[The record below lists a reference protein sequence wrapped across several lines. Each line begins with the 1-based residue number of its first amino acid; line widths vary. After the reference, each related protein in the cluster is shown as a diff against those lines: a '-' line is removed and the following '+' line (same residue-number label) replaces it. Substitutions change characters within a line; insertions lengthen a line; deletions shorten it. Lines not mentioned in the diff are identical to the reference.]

1 MKMMNGMK
9 YLYRLA
15 GLLSVI
21 LVLGL
26 AVSCKKKQASDYVKG
41 ISDIAAQYNK
51 KCPKD
56 EVNGTRLE
64 SVTFADNTLSF
75 RLSLSDKAIVTIN
88 LDNTR
93 DSIIHN
99 MSEKLKKFLVKG
111 NCNLEYKYVSP
122 NDSSSITIVP
132 SELGYVDSEGK

>member
-1 MKMMNGMK
+1 MKKMTHIN
-9 YLYRLA
+9 LIA
-15 GLLSVI
+15 GCLSIAI
-21 LVLGL
+21 LFGL
-26 AVSCKKKQASDYVKG
+26 TVSCKKKEPNSSEYVKG
-41 ISDIAAQYNK
+41 LADIAEQYNER
-51 KCPKD
+51 CPK
-56 EVNGTRLE
+56 EETNGTKLE
-64 SVTFADNTLSF
+64 SVTFTDNTMTF
-75 RLSLSDKAIVTIN
+75 RLSLSDQAIVTIN

-132 SELGYVDSEGK
+132 NELGDVDTKE

>member
-1 MKMMNGMK
+1 MKLNKVIIGAFSIVLLGGM
-9 YLYRLA
+9 
-15 GLLSVI
+15 I
-21 LVLGL
+21 
-26 AVSCKKKQASDYVKG
+26 VSCKKKETSQSEY
-41 ISDIAAQYNK
+41 IQSLSDIAAQYNK
-51 KCPKD
+51 KCPRD
-56 EVNGTRLE
+56 EANGTKLE
-64 SVTFADNTLSF
+64 SVSFKDSTMIF

-93 DSIIHN
+93 DSIISN

-132 SELGYVDSEGK
+132 NELGYSDSKDK

>member
-1 MKMMNGMK
+1 MKK
-9 YLYRLA
+9 YTFYNLFV
-15 GLLSVI
+15 GFLSFA

-26 AVSCKKKQASDYVKG
+26 TVSCKKKEPASSEYVKG
-41 ISDIAAQYNK
+41 LSDIATQYNK
-51 KCPKD
+51 NCPKD
-56 EVNGTRLE
+56 EANGTKLE
-64 SVTFADNTLSF
+64 SVTFAENKMTF

-99 MSEKLKKFLVKG
+99 MSDKLKKFLIKG

-132 SELGYVDSEGK
+132 KELGEIESKEK

>member
-1 MKMMNGMK
+1 MKKTAFYNLIVGFFSF
-9 YLYRLA
+9 A
-15 GLLSVI
+15 

-26 AVSCKKKQASDYVKG
+26 TMSCRKKEPAPSEYVKG
-41 ISDIAAQYNK
+41 LSDIAIQYNK
-51 KCPKD
+51 NCPKD
-56 EVNGTRLE
+56 EANGTKLE
-64 SVTFADNTLSF
+64 SVTFAENTMKFRLTLS
-75 RLSLSDKAIVTIN
+75 DQAIVTIN

-99 MSEKLKKFLVKG
+99 MSAKLKKFLIKG

-132 SELGYVDSEGK
+132 NELGDLGSNN